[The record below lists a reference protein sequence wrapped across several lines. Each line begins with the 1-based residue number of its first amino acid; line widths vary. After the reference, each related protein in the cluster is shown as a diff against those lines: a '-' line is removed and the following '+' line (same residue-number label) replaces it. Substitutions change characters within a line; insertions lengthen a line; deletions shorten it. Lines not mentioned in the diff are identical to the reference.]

1 MAYKT
6 AKNLLQN
13 RDTYNAYYGD
23 FRGVDFSSDHTQVHP
38 NRLAYAVNMYKDYAS
53 AQGSCIETIPGYRR
67 VVDVPTKE
75 TIYGIHHLF
84 KDGEDIVLIH
94 AGDRLFKWD
103 AASPVGV
110 KFTKTVELGL
120 GVPGEAGAYYLK
132 GIDSSGT
139 VKIYSCIALTGD
151 GIVETWLGNTT
162 GWYAVGT
169 GLQTGDRVSV
179 TYVDEKW
186 SIASGVYHTAYDGM
200 NRHKSVSFVMNG
212 KLYILDGENYL
223 VYGGGNRASS
233 VLNKTYVPTT
243 RIGIISQSNEQE
255 EQSDGVQYEQRNLLQ
270 PKFKQTFRA
279 DGKTFLFVVPVEG
292 ATLTEVRVHGKTMSK
307 YVDYTVEEN
316 GLKGKYPRVVFTQ
329 KAPESDNTAGSV
341 YYSAKYRGLRVEY
354 SDYYTSE
361 NGDAFT
367 SYQGTVDFLCD
378 GLTKEFYLENEVE
391 RNPNVDS
398 KWKRKLKVR
407 EVFLYGTLLEKDKDY
422 TTGYVVGEEESAPN
436 GAVVKF
442 TTVPSAPEDT
452 VAYQSSN
459 FRKDYF
465 GVEITASKSLDKI
478 DGIGAIGTNET
489 IKFPSDLI
497 TKCTI
502 ATVFDGRVFLSGNPL
517 CPNRVFYCG
526 RNSDGVAD
534 PSYFGE
540 YDHFAEGSDAFAV
553 KGLVPVADVLCVLK
567 EESGQEGSVYY
578 RAPTETSDNT
588 VPKAYT
594 GAEGIGSLGCVGAC
608 ANFIDDPVFVSKR
621 GVEAIGQLS
630 VRYERAIEHRSSM
643 VDAKLL
649 NEKID
654 EAFLEVWNG
663 YLLLFVDGKVYMAD
677 SRQKYADDTGIAQYE
692 WYYLEDVG
700 VYDGQYEAYKYASE
714 KDESCPYEIIG
725 EEYSYVDGAY
735 KDLKGTIA
743 NANGEEVV
751 LDRSYHYVE
760 KGDHKYLCEPTGY
773 MIGGEFKKPT
783 CAKVIGGNLYFGTNG
798 GHICK
803 FNFDLRNADGELPI
817 DAYSFDGRPILCGCA
832 TKMDNCGI
840 PHLTKSTEKKS
851 MVIKTKTLGAS
862 VLKIKVRTNKK
873 PYEQVTR
880 ISSAR
885 FDFNELDFS
894 DFSFVMSDQ
903 SLFMVRE
910 KEKKWVE
917 KQIYLYSDEFCRP
930 FALFYMAYR
939 YSVTGRYKE

>member
-53 AQGSCIETIPGYRR
+53 AQGSCIETIAGFRR
-67 VVDVPTKE
+67 VVNTPSAE
-75 TIYGIHHLF
+75 TIYGIHQLGEKVLLHVGTKLYEW
-84 KDGEDIVLIH
+84 DG
-94 AGDRLFKWD
+94 KKT
-103 AASPVGV
+103 VGV
-110 KFTKTVELGL
+110 NITKTVALGDESERGFCLVGLSVADVAEITSCKPL
-120 GVPGEAGAYYLK
+120 GEEKSVE
-132 GIDSSGT
+132 GT
-139 VKIYSCIALTGD
+139 DND
-151 GIVETWLGNTT
+151 GIN
-162 GWYAVGT
+162 WYAKGT
-169 GLQTGDRVSV
+169 GLEKDDLVSV
-179 TYVDEKW
+179 TYVESKLDSDSVKFPL
-186 SIASGVYHTAYDGM
+186 M
-200 NRHKSVSFVMNG
+200 NAHKSVSFVMNG
-212 KLYILDGENYL
+212 KLYILDGANYL
-223 VYGGGNRASS
+223 VYGGNVVSRVAA
-233 VLNKTYVPTT
+233 NAYIPTT
-243 RIGIISQSNEQE
+243 RVGIIS
-255 EQSDGVQYEQRNLLQ
+255 DGDENGNREGLQYEQRNLLQ

-279 DGKTFLFVVPVEG
+279 DGEERNFVVTVQGASVESVFVHG
-292 ATLTEVRVHGKTMSK
+292 EKQDKGEDFEVLDNDANDASVCPKVIFLNEPPKSDSDITEVF
-307 YVDYTVEEN
+307 
-316 GLKGKYPRVVFTQ
+316 YP
-329 KAPESDNTAGSV
+329 KS
-341 YYSAKYRGLRVEY
+341 YKGLRVDYLDVYHENDKTFGYKGKVFLYCDGQTNAFNLSDEIEAKPEHEY
-354 SDYYTSE
+354 DDRVIKVLNVSLYDETLTADDYSVDDKTNEYILTLSVAPTAPE
-361 NGDAFT
+361 ET
-367 SYQGTVDFLCD
+367 VSYQGI
-378 GLTKEFYLENEVE
+378 G
-391 RNPNVDS
+391 
-398 KWKRKLKVR
+398 
-407 EVFLYGTLLEKDKDY
+407 
-422 TTGYVVGEEESAPN
+422 
-436 GAVVKF
+436 
-442 TTVPSAPEDT
+442 
-452 VAYQSSN
+452 
-459 FRKDYF
+459 FRKDHY
-465 GVEITASKSLDKI
+465 GVEITASKPINKI
-478 DGIGAIGTNET
+478 DGIGEITAS
-489 IKFPSDLI
+489 SDLI
-497 TKCTI
+497 AKCTI
-502 ATVFDGRVFLSGNPL
+502 ATVFDGRVFLSGNPM

-526 RNSDGVAD
+526 RNDDGVAD

-578 RAPTETSDNT
+578 RTPTETSDNI

-649 NEKID
+649 NERLD
-654 EAFLEVWNG
+654 GAFLEVWNG
-663 YLLLFVDGKVYMAD
+663 YLLLFADGKVYMAD

-692 WYYLEDVG
+692 WYYLEDIG

-714 KDESCPYEIIG
+714 KDDACPYEIIG

-735 KDLKGTIA
+735 KDLKGAVA
-743 NANGEEVV
+743 NPNGEEV
-751 LDRSYHYVE
+751 DQDGAYYYVT

-773 MIGGEFKKPT
+773 MIGGDFKKPT
-783 CAKVIGGNLYFGTNG
+783 CAKVINGDLYFGTEG

-803 FNFDLRNADGELPI
+803 FNFDLRNADGDLPI

-894 DFSFVMSDQ
+894 DFSFAMSDQ

>member
-53 AQGSCIETIPGYRR
+53 AQGSCIETIAGFRR
-67 VVDVPTKE
+67 VLNAANKNVN
-75 TIYGIHHLF
+75 GIHRYVD
-84 KDGEDIVLIH
+84 KDKGKDVALVHIGRSLYEWK
-94 AGDRLFKWD
+94 DRSKT
-103 AASPVGV
+103 VGV
-110 KFTKTVELGL
+110 EQTKTVALGENAGDNDFAYFPVGL
-120 GVPGEAGAYYLK
+120 SISDAEYIVGGHTFGGESLAFEKHGGQWCAK
-132 GIDSSGT
+132 GDTI
-139 VKIYSCIALTGD
+139 KTGD
-151 GIVETWLGNTT
+151 LVSITYIET
-162 GWYAVGT
+162 
-169 GLQTGDRVSV
+169 SV
-179 TYVDEKW
+179 PTPLYML
-186 SIASGVYHTAYDGM
+186 M
-200 NRHKSVSFVMNG
+200 NDKKSVSFAMNG
-212 KLYILDGENYL
+212 KLYILDGKNYL
-223 VYGGGNRASS
+223 VYDGDTIKS
-233 VLNKTYVPTT
+233 VTDDAFVPTT
-243 RIGIISQSNEQE
+243 RVGIISQGDENGNKE
-255 EQSDGVQYEQRNLLQ
+255 GVQSGQKNLLQ

-279 DGKTFLFVVPVEG
+279 DGEVSSFVLTEKGASPVGVSVHGTPLSIAEYAFSGEKVDLFKTPQSDLSTETVYYNKYYEGVKIEYKVKSGGVHTNYFAPSSGEYILQETKAQTPEG
-292 ATLTEVRVHGKTMSK
+292 ARGNLVSFSVWFFGKSLEGLDDN
-307 YVDYTVEEN
+307 DYSFETTTVSLGSTN
-316 GLKGKYPRVVFTQ
+316 DGYCYAAIKITPDLPSADTVV
-329 KAPESDNTAGSV
+329 N
-341 YYSAKYRGLRVEY
+341 Y
-354 SDYYTSE
+354 
-361 NGDAFT
+361 
-367 SYQGTVDFLCD
+367 
-378 GLTKEFYLENEVE
+378 E
-391 RNPNVDS
+391 RNIYP
-398 KWKRKLKVR
+398 
-407 EVFLYGTLLEKDKDY
+407 
-422 TTGYVVGEEESAPN
+422 
-436 GAVVKF
+436 
-442 TTVPSAPEDT
+442 
-452 VAYQSSN
+452 
-459 FRKDYF
+459 KDYF
-465 GVEITASKSLDKI
+465 GVEITASKPIDKI
-478 DGIGAIGTNET
+478 EGIGEIGAGKPITS
-489 IKFPSDLI
+489 PSDLI

-502 ATVFDGRVFLSGNPL
+502 ATVFDGRVFLSGNPM

-526 RNSDGVAD
+526 RNDDGVAD

-578 RAPTETSDNT
+578 RTPTETSDNV

-594 GAEGIGSLGCVGAC
+594 GAEGIGSLGCVSAC

-649 NEKID
+649 NERLD
-654 EAFLEVWNG
+654 GAFLEVWNG

-677 SRQKYADDTGIAQYE
+677 SRQKYADDAGIAQYE
-692 WYYLEDVG
+692 WYYLEDIG

-714 KDESCPYEIIG
+714 KDDACPYEIIG

-735 KDLKGTIA
+735 KDLKGTVA
-743 NANGEEVV
+743 NPNGEEV
-751 LDRSYHYVE
+751 DQDGAYYYVT

-773 MIGGEFKKPT
+773 MIGGDFKKPT
-783 CAKVIGGNLYFGTNG
+783 CAKVIDGDLYFGTEG